1 MRHFWII
8 LTLLGCASPDKIEKP
23 MTIEFLRELT
33 LPHLLQA
40 GRRKYISAASGL
52 VKAHGHFYAVA
63 DDEHHLVRI
72 PEDGKL
78 PCQTYPI
85 FSGNLPLETKQR
97 KKQKP
102 DLEAIAFFESSPALQ
117 NGALLLIPSGSE
129 KNRIRGA
136 LFPFVSPDKLAP
148 EPREIDF
155 SSLYSEIKKQ
165 LGALNIEGA
174 VITKSGI
181 KFFNRGNGDGTK
193 NAVIDVNYTLSPLT
207 FSLERITPIDLGSE
221 QGFAIAFTD
230 ATLASNGEIY
240 FLAAAEATRSSYE
253 DGHLLG
259 AYIGKISANNKIVT
273 MTKENF
279 QMKPEGIYIDEN
291 ESKTRF
297 YFVTDPDNSN
307 IASQLLM
314 GF

>member
-1 MRHFWII
+1 
-8 LTLLGCASPDKIEKP
+8 
-23 MTIEFLRELT
+23 MTIEFVRELT

-85 FSGNLPLETKQR
+85 FSGTLPLESQKR
-97 KKQKP
+97 KKKKP
-102 DLEAIAFFESSPALQ
+102 DLEAIAFLEPNSTLQ
-117 NGALLLIPSGSE
+117 NGALLLVPSGST
-129 KNRIRGA
+129 KNRARGA
-136 LFPFVSPDKLAP
+136 LFPFLSPDKLAA

-155 SSLYSEIKKQ
+155 SALYSEIRKQ
-165 LGALNIEGA
+165 VGSLNIEGA
-174 VITKSGI
+174 VITKNGI
-181 KFFNRGNGDGTK
+181 KFFNRGNGDEK
-193 NAVIDVNYTLSPLT
+193 NAVIDVSYTLAPLN
-207 FSLERITPIDLGSE
+207 FSLEHVTLVDLGKV
-221 QGFAIAFTD
+221 QDFPIAFTD
-230 ATLASNGEIY
+230 ATLAQNGEIY

-253 DGHLLG
+253 DGSLLG
-259 AYIGKISANNKIVT
+259 AFIGKISDDGKIIS
-273 MTKENF
+273 MTKEDF

-291 ESKTRF
+291 GSKPRF

-307 IASQLLM
+307 IASQLLV
-314 GF
+314 GT